1 MIVNCEEFDFDWYES
16 IQREKRK
23 RGNQGGSSKKDY
35 KSIITAFDIETSRI
49 KSIEQSIMYI
59 WQWQFDEE
67 YTVIGRTWEQFN
79 DFVQKLKDRMKPRE
93 NLVVYVHNLSYE
105 FQGAYTISLLMK
117 FLH

>member
-23 RGNQGGSSKKDY
+23 RGNQGGNSKKDY

-79 DFVQKLKDRMKPRE
+79 DFVQKLKDRMKT
-93 NLVVYVHNLSYE
+93 LSYM
-105 FQGAYTISLLMK
+105 FTIYPMNFNFLGAYTISLLMK